1 MCIRDSTNDAPSTVT
16 RLVDM
21 GIEPFLVASSTILV
35 VAQRLARKICPYCK
49 APYDYP
55 VEVLKEVGF
64 TDEEIK
70 GLKTYKGMGCEK
82 CNYTGYKGRI
92 GLYEVM
98 EVVPEI
104 KDAIIKGKTADEIR
118 RIAKKYGMRTL
129 REIGKI
135 KIAKGVTT
143 PEEILRVT
151 RSY

>member
-1 MCIRDSTNDAPSTVT
+1 
-16 RLVDM
+16 
-21 GIEPFLVASSTILV
+21 
-35 VAQRLARKICPYCK
+35 
-49 APYDYP
+49 
-55 VEVLKEVGF
+55 
-64 TDEEIK
+64 
-70 GLKTYKGMGCEK
+70 
-82 CNYTGYKGRI
+82 
-92 GLYEVM
+92 M